1 MPQARGQY
9 QVKADPPFVPGNEA
23 AGEVSEIGERVS
35 SLARGDKV
43 IVLRRG
49 GGYASESMAEEQ
61 LCVKVPRASADLVEA
76 AALLV
81 NYGTAHLALSRRA
94 ALQPRETVLV
104 TAAAGPLPA
113 LALPLPQPQPSP
125 SPSPSRQPQPQPQPQ
140 PER

>member
-1 MPQARGQY
+1 VGQQAAAVRRADAAVLHSGLPHVSWSALPQARGQY
-9 QVKADPPFVPGNEA
+9 QVKAEPPFVPGNEA

-49 GGYASESMAEEQ
+49 GGYASESVADEQ
-61 LCVKVPRASADLVEA
+61 LCIKVPSASADLVEA

-94 ALQPRETVLV
+94 ALQPHETVLV
-104 TAAAGPLPA
+104 TAAAG
-113 LALPLPQPQPSP
+113 S
-125 SPSPSRQPQPQPQPQ
+125 
-140 PER
+140 

>member
-1 MPQARGQY
+1 M
-9 QVKADPPFVPGNEA
+9 
-23 AGEVSEIGERVS
+23 SEIGERVS

-49 GGYASESMAEEQ
+49 GGYASESVAEEQ
-61 LCVKVPRASADLVEA
+61 LCVKVPSASADLVEA

-104 TAAAGPLPA
+104 TAAAGPRPC
-113 LALPLPQPQPSP
+113 PRPSP
-125 SPSPSRQPQPQPQPQ
+125 SPSPCPSPSLSPSLSAKVGWAWR
-140 PER
+140 RWS

>member
-9 QVKADPPFVPGNEA
+9 QVKAEPPFVPGNEA

-35 SLARGDKV
+35 SLARGEKV

-49 GGYASESMAEEQ
+49 GGYASESVADEQ
-61 LCVKVPRASADLVEA
+61 LCIKVPSASADLVEA

-94 ALQPRETVLV
+94 ALQPHETVLV
-104 TAAAGPLPA
+104 TAAAG
-113 LALPLPQPQPSP
+113 S
-125 SPSPSRQPQPQPQPQ
+125 
-140 PER
+140 